1 MTAVIRIALALVMAL
16 VLAAPVRADEAP
28 SHGGTAG
35 PGGADAQA
43 LFQAANKLYFAGD
56 WEGAVAAY
64 AAIVERFEVEDPALY
79 HNLGNACFR
88 SGAYGSAILYYER
101 ARRLEPDAKLAEA
114 LDRNLDA
121 ARRTLQARYRSL
133 SSTTLV
139 YADPSGIAY
148 RVTHLVG
155 GDALAIGFAV
165 LWAAVFG
172 LLILRRVRPAA
183 RWPGRLVVPI
193 GLLAALAGVLV
204 WGRLATDADQRIGVV
219 VSPNAMLRDGKH
231 EVAHGREL
239 PEGIEVKILDGDEAW
254 AQVELGDGNRGWVSA
269 KDLKQI

>member
-1 MTAVIRIALALVMAL
+1 MTAITRIALALFLA
-16 VLAAPVRADEAP
+16 LAAAPGAWADDEARP
-28 SHGGTAG
+28 AVTDGG
-35 PGGADAQA
+35 DAEA
-43 LFQAANKLYFAGD
+43 LFAAANKLYFAGD
-56 WEGAVAAY
+56 WEGAVKAY
-64 AAIVERFEVEDPALY
+64 AAIVERFEVEDPGLY

-88 SGAYGSAILYYER
+88 SGAYGSAILYYQR
-101 ARRLEPDAKLAEA
+101 ALRLEPDAKLAEA
-114 LDRNLDA
+114 LERNLDA

-155 GDALAIGFAV
+155 GDALALGFAF

-172 LLILRRVRPAA
+172 LLVLRRVRPTA
-183 RWPGRLVVPI
+183 RWPGRLVVPV
-193 GLLAALAGVLV
+193 GLLAALSAALV

-219 VSPNAMLRDGKH
+219 VSPKAMLRDGKH
-231 EVAHGREL
+231 EVARGREL

-254 AQVELGDGNRGWVSA
+254 AQVELADGNRGWVSA